1 MKRRRA
7 RHWRSRP
14 RSCRSGRSSGS
25 GRSARMPAK
34 RENRAEGL
42 RDLKT
47 DELSQK
53 LAVLTEEKFRL
64 EFRRATESLTNP
76 LQLRTIR
83 RDIARIKTIL
93 KERASA

>member
-1 MKRRRA
+1 MATK
-7 RHWRSRP
+7 
-14 RSCRSGRSSGS
+14 
-25 GRSARMPAK
+25 K
-34 RENRAEGL
+34 ENRPDTL
-42 RDLKT
+42 RELKS
-47 DELSQK
+47 DELTQK
-53 LAVLTEEKFRL
+53 LAVLTEEIFRL

>member
-1 MKRRRA
+1 MVQQESQVKIADNSGARRA
-7 RHWRSRP
+7 
-14 RSCRSGRSSGS
+14 
-25 GRSARMPAK
+25 
-34 RENRAEGL
+34 L
-42 RDLKT
+42 
-47 DELSQK
+47 
-53 LAVLTEEKFRL
+53 VILTEEKFRL

>member
-1 MKRRRA
+1 MA
-7 RHWRSRP
+7 T
-14 RSCRSGRSSGS
+14 
-25 GRSARMPAK
+25 K
-34 RENRAEGL
+34 RENRPDTL
-42 RDLKT
+42 RELKT
-47 DELSQK
+47 DELTQK
-53 LAVLTEEKFRL
+53 LAVLTEEQFRL

>member
-1 MKRRRA
+1 MATK
-7 RHWRSRP
+7 S
-14 RSCRSGRSSGS
+14 
-25 GRSARMPAK
+25 
-34 RENRAEGL
+34 ENRPAAL
-42 RDLKT
+42 RELKT
-47 DELSQK
+47 DELTQK
-53 LAVLTEEKFRL
+53 LAVLTEEIFRL